1 MHFCYET
8 GDRNLKQQPTIEAN
22 KERAMSDEPYK
33 TNLSEAELPKV
44 G

>member
-1 MHFCYET
+1 MRFRCET
-8 GDRNLKQQPTIEAN
+8 GDRNLKQQPTTKAN

-33 TNLSEAELPKV
+33 TYLNEAELPKV